1 MATPAPTFEG
11 IRRQIANA
19 QPAPLYVL
27 HGAEGYYID
36 ELVKDF
42 EALVPE
48 SERDFNLYVLYATQ
62 TSPDV
67 VVDACLRYPMMAER
81 QVVILKE
88 AQAASAAFMDGLA
101 AYAAKPNPTT
111 VLVIAARGDKAKGA
125 KFMKAAKAGN
135 AVIFETKKLYESQVA
150 PFVSLHIKA
159 AGLNVDAKALAMIV
173 DHVGTD
179 LSRIINEVEKV
190 KVALPSGA
198 TVTPQVV
205 EKLIGVSKDFN
216 TFELIDALMQRNAAK
231 AYRIAEYFRQ
241 NPKNNP
247 TVPVVSMIFN
257 QFAKLLMAWY
267 APDHSD
273 SSIAAVTGARYP
285 SALTQIKQ
293 GMRAYNARQV
303 INAISAC
310 RRCDTRSKGIG
321 SRSDPYD
328 LLRELIFTIL
338 N

>member
-11 IRRQIANA
+11 IRRQLAA
-19 QPAPLYVL
+19 GQVAPLYVL

-48 SERDFNLYVLYATQ
+48 TERDFNLYVLYATQ

-88 AQAASAAFMDGLA
+88 AQAVPASFMDGLA

-111 VLVIAARGDKAKGA
+111 VLVVAARGDKAKGA
-125 KFMKAAKAGN
+125 KFLKAAAASKA
-135 AVIFETKKLYESQVA
+135 VVFESKKLYESQVG
-150 PFVSLHIKA
+150 PIVSQHIKA
-159 AGLNVDAKALAMIV
+159 AGLNVDPKALAMLV

-179 LSRIINEVEKV
+179 LSRIINEVQKIT
-190 KVALPSGA
+190 VALPAGSM
-198 TVTPQVV
+198 VTPQVV
-205 EKLIGVSKDFN
+205 EKLIGVSKDYN
-216 TFELIDALMQRNAAK
+216 NFELVDALCRRDAAK
-231 AYRIAEYFRQ
+231 AYRIVEYFRL

-247 TVPVVSMIFN
+247 AVPVGSIVFG
-257 QFAKLLMAWY
+257 QFAKLLLAWY

-273 SSIAAVTGARYP
+273 SSIAAATGARYP
-285 SALTQIKQ
+285 AALNQIKT

-310 RRCDTRSKGIG
+310 RRFDTRAKGIG

-328 LLRELIFTIL
+328 LLRELVFAIL

>member
-11 IRRQIANA
+11 IRRQIANR
-19 QPAPLYVL
+19 QVAPLYVL

-48 SERDFNLYVLYATQ
+48 SERDFNLYMLYATQ

-125 KFMKAAKAGN
+125 KFMKAAKEAH

-150 PFVSLHIKA
+150 PIVSQHIKA
-159 AGLNVDAKALAMIV
+159 AGLNVDEKALGMLV
-173 DHVGTD
+173 EHVGTD
-179 LSRIINEVEKV
+179 LSRIINEVRKIS
-190 KVALPSGA
+190 VALPSGA

-205 EKLIGVSKDFN
+205 EKLIGVSKDYN
-216 TFELIDALMQRNAAK
+216 TFELVDALMQRDAVK
-231 AYRIAEYFRQ
+231 AYRIVEYFRL

-247 TVPVVSMIFN
+247 TVPVVSMIFG

-273 SSIAAVTGARYP
+273 ASIMSVTGARFP
-285 SALTQIKQ
+285 SALASIKK
-293 GMRAYNARQV
+293 GLRAYNARQV

-310 RRCDTRSKGIG
+310 RRCDTRAKGID
-321 SRSDPYD
+321 SRSDEYD
-328 LLRELIFTIL
+328 LLREMIFTIL